1 MKRLTLLVTAL
12 LASAIMAQAKIG
24 ETRDQLIKRFG
35 RGQIVSQTADMI
47 QFKGKFK
54 GKNGVGGVGIGLRHD
69 ISVFESYSM
78 TTEFNSKD
86 AEEIIKTVL
95 DVKQMPKFDKI
106 GRSFVSGIW
115 EVLIM
120 EGHVYEKTGWSIV
133 VGYRDAIDAAGQR
146 TR

>member
-12 LASAIMAQAKIG
+12 LASAMMAQAKIG
-24 ETRDQLIKRFG
+24 ETRDQLIKRFW
-35 RGQIVSQTADMI
+35 RNQIVSQTDDMI
-47 QFKGKFK
+47 QFKGK
-54 GKNGVGGVGIGLRHD
+54 NGIGIGLRNG

-78 TTEFNSKD
+78 TTEFNSKEAD
-86 AEEIIKTVL
+86 EIIKTVL
-95 DVKQMPKFDKI
+95 GVKQVPKFDKI
-106 GRSFVSGIW
+106 GGGRFVSGIW

-120 EGHVYEKTGWSIV
+120 QGHVYERTGWSIV

>member
-1 MKRLTLLVTAL
+1 
-12 LASAIMAQAKIG
+12 MAQAKIG

-95 DVKQMPKFDKI
+95 GVKQMPKFDKI
-106 GRSFVSGIW
+106 GRSLVSGIW
-115 EVLIM
+115 EVFIM